1 MLNLCAMPSKP
12 KIHQP
17 DDRFFRHA
25 MSKPEVAKKYIEH
38 FYPDIARITD
48 LGSLKLESSLSIQP
62 SLTEFK
68 ADVIYRC
75 RLKKEEE
82 QHLYFCL
89 LLEHKSQ
96 PDKYVSLQVGLYI
109 MELMLRSVKEA
120 GRELELVLPI
130 IFYNGKEKW
139 EPLTLA
145 ELFAGH
151 PQLEL
156 LQPYIPNFSFVFQDV
171 SQLSTAELLQ
181 LDLSFFRS
189 AIIALSLRHQPYL
202 IVKYLRVIFEGADG
216 KASIS
221 ALTHYILG
229 VAERSEEEFRA
240 IIENT
245 DLEIIPDVMST
256 LEQILTRGRKEGM
269 EKGLEKGLEK
279 GMEMGLEKGKQKERA
294 FHFLKTAL
302 KFPEMTA
309 VDLAD
314 FTGLPQGA
322 VQEVLDIIA
331 NSGQSKLLG
340 YVQEELL
347 ADIPLSAEEEEK
359 LQELAEKLLTGTGR

>member
-1 MLNLCAMPSKP
+1 MPQNP
-12 KIHQP
+12 AIHQP

-25 MSKPEVAKKYIEH
+25 MSKPEVAKRYIEH

-62 SLTEFK
+62 NLREFK
-68 ADVIYRC
+68 ADIIYRC
-75 RLKKEEE
+75 RLQHEEE
-82 QHLYFCL
+82 RYLYFCL

-96 PDKYVSLQVGLYI
+96 PDKYVSVQVGLYI

-120 GRELELVLPI
+120 GRELDPVLPI

-139 EPLTLA
+139 EPVTLA

-151 PQLEL
+151 PQLDL
-156 LQPYIPNFSFVFQDV
+156 LEPYIPNFRFVFQDV
-171 SQLSTAELLQ
+171 SQLSIEELLQ

-189 AIIALSLRHQPYL
+189 AIMALSFRHQPYL
-202 IVKYLRVIFEGADG
+202 IVKYLRLIFEGAEG
-216 KASIS
+216 KASVS

-229 VAERSEEEFRA
+229 VAERSEEEFKD

-269 EKGLEKGLEK
+269 EKGMEKGLDK
-279 GMEMGLEKGKQKERA
+279 GVYKNRVFNL
-294 FHFLKTAL
+294 LKTAVH
-302 KFPEMTA
+302 FPDWSA
-309 VDLAD
+309 AKLAD
-314 FTGLPQGA
+314 FAELPEET
-322 VQEVLDIIA
+322 VQEFLDITA
-331 NSGQSKLLG
+331 EGDSDKLLEHVREG
-340 YVQEELL
+340 LL
-347 ADIPLSAEEEEK
+347 ADIPLSAEEAEK
-359 LQELAEKLLTGTGR
+359 LQGLAQQLAGA

>member
-1 MLNLCAMPSKP
+1 MPQNP
-12 KIHQP
+12 EIHQP

-25 MSKPEVAKKYIEH
+25 MSKPEVAKRYIEH

-62 SLTEFK
+62 NLREFK

-75 RLKKEEE
+75 RLQQDEE

-96 PDKYVSLQVGLYI
+96 PDKYVSVQVGLYI
-109 MELMLRSVKEA
+109 MELMLRSAKEA
-120 GRELELVLPI
+120 GRELEPVLPI

-139 EPLTLA
+139 APLTLA

-151 PQLEL
+151 PQLDL
-156 LQPYIPNFSFVFQDV
+156 LEPYIPNFRFVFQDV
-171 SQLSTAELLQ
+171 SQLSTEELLQ

-189 AIIALSLRHQPYL
+189 ALMALSFRHQPYL
-202 IVKYLRVIFEGADG
+202 IVKYLRLIFEGAEG
-216 KASIS
+216 KASVR

-229 VAERSEEEFRA
+229 VAERSEEEFKD

-256 LEQILTRGRKEGM
+256 LEQILTRGRKEG
-269 EKGLEKGLEK
+269 LEKGLGK
-279 GMEMGLEKGKQKERA
+279 GMYKKSIFNL
-294 FHFLKTAL
+294 LKLTVR
-302 KFPEMTA
+302 FPDLPDVELS
-309 VDLAD
+309 DLAE
-314 FTGLPQGA
+314 LK
-322 VQEVLDIIA
+322 QEIVEGILEVAARGD
-331 NSGQSKLLG
+331 NDTLLK
-340 YVQEELL
+340 YLKEELL
-347 ADIPLSAEEEEK
+347 ADVPLSAEEEKK
-359 LQELAEKLLTGTGR
+359 LARLTEELSGGKE

>member
-1 MLNLCAMPSKP
+1 MPSKP

-25 MSKPEVAKKYIEH
+25 MSKPEVAKRYIEH

-48 LGSLKLESSLSIQP
+48 LDSLKLESSLSIQP
-62 SLTEFK
+62 SLREFK

-75 RLKKEEE
+75 RLKQSEE

-96 PDKYVSLQVGLYI
+96 PDKYVSVQVGLYI

-120 GRELELVLPI
+120 GRQLELVLPI

-139 EPLTLA
+139 QPLTLA
-145 ELFAGH
+145 ELFADH
-151 PQLEL
+151 PQLGL

-171 SQLSTAELLQ
+171 SQLSTEELLQ

-189 AIIALSLRHQPYL
+189 AIMALSLRHQPYL
-202 IVKYLRVIFEGADG
+202 IVKYLRLIFEGADG

-229 VAERSEEEFRA
+229 VAERSEEEFRE

-269 EKGLEKGLEK
+269 EKGMGK
-279 GMEMGLEKGKQKERA
+279 GMYKKSIFNLLR
-294 FHFLKTAL
+294 LTVR
-302 KFPEMTA
+302 FPDLPA
-309 VDLAD
+309 VELSDLAE
-314 FTGLPQGA
+314 LK
-322 VQEVLDIIA
+322 QEIVEGILEVAARGD
-331 NSGQSKLLG
+331 NDTLLK
-340 YVQEELL
+340 YLKEELL
-347 ADIPLSAEEEEK
+347 ADVPLSAEEEKK
-359 LQELAEKLLTGTGR
+359 LARLTEELSGGKE

>member
-1 MLNLCAMPSKP
+1 
-12 KIHQP
+12 
-17 DDRFFRHA
+17 

-62 SLTEFK
+62 NLREFQ

-75 RLKKEEE
+75 RLLQDEG

-96 PDKYVSLQVGLYI
+96 PDRYVSVQVGLYI

-120 GRELELVLPI
+120 GRELEPVLPI

-151 PQLEL
+151 PQLNL
-156 LQPYIPNFSFVFQDV
+156 LQPYIPTFSFVFQDV
-171 SQLSTAELLQ
+171 TQLSTEELLQ

-189 AIIALSLRHQPYL
+189 AITALSFRHQPYL
-202 IVKYLRVIFEGADG
+202 IIKYLRLIFEGAEG
-216 KASIS
+216 KASVS

-229 VAERSEEEFRA
+229 VAERSEEEFKD

-245 DLEIIPDVMST
+245 DLDIIPDVMST

-269 EKGLEKGLEK
+269 RKGMEKGLDQGVYKNSIFNL
-279 GMEMGLEKGKQKERA
+279 
-294 FHFLKTAL
+294 FKT
-302 KFPEMTA
+302 KVRFPDWPVEE
-309 VDLAD
+309 LAD
-314 FTGLPQGA
+314 FTELPQET
-322 VQEVLDIIA
+322 VQEILEIIA
-331 NSGQSKLLG
+331 EGDSDKLLE
-340 YVQEELL
+340 YVREELL

-359 LQELAEKLLTGTGR
+359 LQGLVEELIQ

>member
-1 MLNLCAMPSKP
+1 MPSKP

-25 MSKPEVAKKYIEH
+25 MSKPEVAKRYIEH

-48 LGSLKLESSLSIQP
+48 LESLKLESSLSIQP
-62 SLTEFK
+62 NLREFK

-75 RLKKEEE
+75 RLQQDEE

-96 PDKYVSLQVGLYI
+96 PDKYVSVQVGLYI

-120 GRELELVLPI
+120 GRELEPVLPI
-130 IFYNGKEKW
+130 IFYNGREKW
-139 EPLTLA
+139 APLTLA
-145 ELFAGH
+145 ELFASH
-151 PQLEL
+151 PQLDL
-156 LQPYIPNFSFVFQDV
+156 LEPYIPNFRFVFQDV
-171 SQLSTAELLQ
+171 SQLSTEELLQ

-189 AIIALSLRHQPYL
+189 ALMALSFRHQPYL
-202 IVKYLRVIFEGADG
+202 IVKYLRLIFEGAEG
-216 KASIS
+216 KASVS

-229 VAERSEEEFRA
+229 VAERSEEEFKD

-269 EKGLEKGLEK
+269 GK
-279 GMEMGLEKGKQKERA
+279 GMYKKSIFNLLR
-294 FHFLKTAL
+294 LTVR
-302 KFPEMTA
+302 FPDLPA
-309 VDLAD
+309 VELSDLAE
-314 FTGLPQGA
+314 LK
-322 VQEVLDIIA
+322 QEIVEGILEVAARGD
-331 NSGQSKLLG
+331 NDTLLK
-340 YVQEELL
+340 YLKEELL
-347 ADIPLSAEEEEK
+347 ADVPLSAEEEKK
-359 LQELAEKLLTGTGR
+359 LARLTEELSGGKE

>member
-1 MLNLCAMPSKP
+1 MPSKP

-25 MSKPEVAKKYIEH
+25 MSKPEVAKRYIEH

-48 LGSLKLESSLSIQP
+48 LDSLKLESSLSIQP
-62 SLTEFK
+62 SLREFK

-75 RLKKEEE
+75 RLKQSEE

-96 PDKYVSLQVGLYI
+96 PDKYVSVQVGLYI

-120 GRELELVLPI
+120 GRELEPVLPI
-130 IFYNGKEKW
+130 IFYNGREKW
-139 EPLTLA
+139 APLTLA
-145 ELFAGH
+145 ELFASH
-151 PQLEL
+151 PQLDL
-156 LQPYIPNFSFVFQDV
+156 LEPYIPNFRFVFQDV
-171 SQLSTAELLQ
+171 SQLSTEELLQ

-189 AIIALSLRHQPYL
+189 ALMALSFRHQPYL
-202 IVKYLRVIFEGADG
+202 IVKYLRLIFEGAEG
-216 KASIS
+216 KASVS

-229 VAERSEEEFRA
+229 VAERSEEEFKD

-269 EKGLEKGLEK
+269 GK
-279 GMEMGLEKGKQKERA
+279 GMYKKSIFNL
-294 FHFLKTAL
+294 LKTAAR
-302 KFPEMTA
+302 FPDWPAEE
-309 VDLAD
+309 LAD
-314 FTGLPQGA
+314 FAELPQET
-322 VQEVLDIIA
+322 VQELLDVTA
-331 NSGQSKLLG
+331 EGDSEKLLE
-340 YVQEELL
+340 YVREGLL
-347 ADIPLSAEEEEK
+347 ADIPLSAEEVEK
-359 LQELAEKLLTGTGR
+359 LRELAEQLVQ

>member
-1 MLNLCAMPSKP
+1 MPQNP
-12 KIHQP
+12 EIHQP

-25 MSKPEVAKKYIEH
+25 MSKPEVAKRYIEH

-62 SLTEFK
+62 NLREFK

-75 RLKKEEE
+75 RLQQEE

-96 PDKYVSLQVGLYI
+96 PDKYVSVQVGLYI

-120 GRELELVLPI
+120 GRELEPVLPI

-139 EPLTLA
+139 APLTLA

-151 PQLEL
+151 PQLDL
-156 LQPYIPNFSFVFQDV
+156 LEPYIPNFRFVFQDV
-171 SQLSTAELLQ
+171 SQFSAEELLQ

-189 AIIALSLRHQPYL
+189 ALMALSFRHQPYL
-202 IVKYLRVIFEGADG
+202 IVKYLRLIFEGAEG
-216 KASIS
+216 KASVR

-229 VAERSEEEFRA
+229 VAERSEEEFKD

-256 LEQILTRGRKEGM
+256 LEQILTRGRKEG
-269 EKGLEKGLEK
+269 LEKGLGK
-279 GMEMGLEKGKQKERA
+279 GMYKKSIFNL
-294 FHFLKTAL
+294 LKLTVR
-302 KFPEMTA
+302 FPDLPDVELS
-309 VDLAD
+309 DLAE
-314 FTGLPQGA
+314 LK
-322 VQEVLDIIA
+322 QEIVEGILEVAARGD
-331 NSGQSKLLG
+331 NDTLLK
-340 YVQEELL
+340 YLKEELL
-347 ADIPLSAEEEEK
+347 ADVPLSAEEEKK
-359 LQELAEKLLTGTGR
+359 LARLTEELSGGKE

>member
-1 MLNLCAMPSKP
+1 MPSKP

-25 MSKPEVAKKYIEH
+25 MSKPEVAKRYIEH

-62 SLTEFK
+62 NLREFQ

-75 RLKKEEE
+75 RLLQDGEK
-82 QHLYFCL
+82 HLYFCL

-96 PDKYVSLQVGLYI
+96 PDKYVSVQVGLYI

-139 EPLTLA
+139 QPLTLA

-151 PQLEL
+151 PQLGL

-171 SQLSTAELLQ
+171 SQLSTEELLQ

-189 AIIALSLRHQPYL
+189 AIMALSLRHQPYL
-202 IVKYLRVIFEGADG
+202 IVKYLRLIFEGADG

-229 VAERSEEEFRA
+229 VAERSEEEFKA

-245 DLEIIPDVMST
+245 DLDIIPDVMST
-256 LEQILTRGRKEGM
+256 LEQILIRGRKEGM
-269 EKGLEKGLEK
+269 EKG
-279 GMEMGLEKGKQKERA
+279 KQKERI
-294 FHFLKTAL
+294 FHLLKTAL
-302 KFPEMTA
+302 KFPEMAA
-309 VDLAD
+309 VDLVD
-314 FTGLPQGA
+314 FTGLPQET
-322 VQEVLDIIA
+322 VQDFIDIA
-331 NSGQSKLLG
+331 AKGDKDKLLK
-340 YVQEELL
+340 YLQEALL
-347 ADIPLSAEEEEK
+347 ADIPLSTEESEK
-359 LQELAEKLLTGTGR
+359 LQELVEKLLAGTDR

>member
-1 MLNLCAMPSKP
+1 MPSKP

-25 MSKPEVAKKYIEH
+25 MSKPEVAKRYIEH

-48 LGSLKLESSLSIQP
+48 LDSLKLESSLSIQP
-62 SLTEFK
+62 SLREFK

-75 RLKKEEE
+75 RLKQSEE

-96 PDKYVSLQVGLYI
+96 PDKYVSVQVGLYI

-120 GRELELVLPI
+120 GRQLELVLPI

-139 EPLTLA
+139 QPLTLA
-145 ELFAGH
+145 ELFADH
-151 PQLEL
+151 PQLGL

-171 SQLSTAELLQ
+171 SQLSTEELLQ

-189 AIIALSLRHQPYL
+189 AIMALSLRHQPYL
-202 IVKYLRVIFEGADG
+202 IVKYLRLIFEGADS

-229 VAERSEEEFRA
+229 VAERSEEEFRE

-269 EKGLEKGLEK
+269 EKGMGK
-279 GMEMGLEKGKQKERA
+279 GMYKKSIFNLLR
-294 FHFLKTAL
+294 LTVR
-302 KFPEMTA
+302 FPDLPA
-309 VDLAD
+309 VELSDLAE
-314 FTGLPQGA
+314 LK
-322 VQEVLDIIA
+322 QEIVEGVLEVAARGD
-331 NSGQSKLLG
+331 NDTLLK
-340 YVQEELL
+340 YLKEELL
-347 ADIPLSAEEEEK
+347 ADVPLAAAEEEK
-359 LQELAEKLLTGTGR
+359 LAQLSEELARKKE

>member
-1 MLNLCAMPSKP
+1 
-12 KIHQP
+12 
-17 DDRFFRHA
+17 
-25 MSKPEVAKKYIEH
+25 MSKPEVAKRYIEH

-62 SLTEFK
+62 NLREFQ

-75 RLKKEEE
+75 RLQQEEE
-82 QHLYFCL
+82 QQHLYFCL

-96 PDKYVSLQVGLYI
+96 PDKYVSVQVGLYI

-139 EPLTLA
+139 QPLTLA

-151 PQLEL
+151 PQLGL

-171 SQLSTAELLQ
+171 SQLTTEELLQ

-189 AIIALSLRHQPYL
+189 AIMALSFRHQPYL
-202 IVKYLRVIFEGADG
+202 IVKYLRLIFEGADS

-229 VAERSEEEFRA
+229 VAERSEQEFKA

-269 EKGLEKGLEK
+269 KK
-279 GMEMGLEKGKQKERA
+279 GMEKGKQKERI
-294 FHFLKTAL
+294 FHLLKTAL
-302 KFPEMTA
+302 KFPEMAA

-314 FTGLPQGA
+314 FTGLPQET
-322 VQEVLDIIA
+322 VQYFIDITA
-331 NSGQSKLLG
+331 KGDKDKLLK

-347 ADIPLSAEEEEK
+347 ADIPLNAEEMEK
-359 LQELAEKLLTGTGR
+359 LQELVEKLLAGTDR

>member
-1 MLNLCAMPSKP
+1 MPSKP

-25 MSKPEVAKKYIEH
+25 MSKPEVAKRYIEH
-38 FYPDIARITD
+38 FYPEIARITD
-48 LGSLKLESSLSIQP
+48 LDSLKLESALSIQP
-62 SLTEFK
+62 SLREFK

-75 RLKKEEE
+75 RLQQEEE

-96 PDKYVSLQVGLYI
+96 PDKYVSVQVGLYI

-139 EPLTLA
+139 QPLTLA

-151 PQLEL
+151 PQLSL

-171 SQLSTAELLQ
+171 SQLSTEELLQ

-189 AIIALSLRHQPYL
+189 AIMALSLRHQPYL
-202 IVKYLRVIFEGADG
+202 IVKYLRLIFEGADG

-229 VAERSEEEFRA
+229 VAERSEEEFKN

-245 DLEIIPDVMST
+245 DLEIIPDIMST

-269 EKGLEKGLEK
+269 EKGMEKGLEK
-279 GMEMGLEKGKQKERA
+279 GIQKERT
-294 FHFLKTAL
+294 FHLLKTAL

-309 VDLAD
+309 ADLAD
-314 FTGLPQGA
+314 FTGLPQET
-322 VQEVLDIIA
+322 VKYFIDITA
-331 NSGQSKLLG
+331 KGDKDKLLKYG
-340 YVQEELL
+340 QEELL
-347 ADIPLSAEEEEK
+347 ADIPLNAEEKEK
-359 LQELAEKLLTGTGR
+359 LQELVEKLLAGTDR

>member
-1 MLNLCAMPSKP
+1 MPSKP

-25 MSKPEVAKKYIEH
+25 MSKPEVAKRYIEH

-62 SLTEFK
+62 NLREFK

-75 RLKKEEE
+75 RLQQDEE

-96 PDKYVSLQVGLYI
+96 PDKYVSVQVGLYI

-120 GRELELVLPI
+120 GRELEPVLPI

-139 EPLTLA
+139 APLTLA

-151 PQLEL
+151 PQLDL
-156 LQPYIPNFSFVFQDV
+156 LEPYIPNFRFVFQDV
-171 SQLSTAELLQ
+171 SQLSTEELLQ

-189 AIIALSLRHQPYL
+189 ALMALSFRHQPYL
-202 IVKYLRVIFEGADG
+202 IVKYLRLIFEGAEG
-216 KASIS
+216 KASVR

-229 VAERSEEEFRA
+229 VAERSEEEFKD

-269 EKGLEKGLEK
+269 QKGMEKGLEKGLDQGAYK
-279 GMEMGLEKGKQKERA
+279 NSIFNL
-294 FHFLKTAL
+294 LKTTAR
-302 KFPEMTA
+302 FPDWPAEE
-309 VDLAD
+309 LAD
-314 FTGLPQGA
+314 FTELPQET
-322 VQEVLDIIA
+322 VQELLDIIA
-331 NSGQSKLLG
+331 EGDKDKLLE
-340 YVQEELL
+340 YVQEQLL

-359 LQELAEKLLTGTGR
+359 LARLTEELSGGKE

>member
-1 MLNLCAMPSKP
+1 MPRKP

-17 DDRFFRHA
+17 DDHFFRHA

-62 SLTEFK
+62 NLREFK

-75 RLKKEEE
+75 RLQQDEE

-96 PDKYVSLQVGLYI
+96 PDKYVSVQVGLYI

-120 GRELELVLPI
+120 GRELEPVLPI

-139 EPLTLA
+139 APLTLA

-151 PQLEL
+151 LQLDL
-156 LQPYIPNFSFVFQDV
+156 LEPYIPNFRFVFQDV
-171 SQLSTAELLQ
+171 SQLSTEELLQ

-189 AIIALSLRHQPYL
+189 ALMALSFRHQPYL
-202 IVKYLRVIFEGADG
+202 IVKYLRLIFEGADG
-216 KASIS
+216 KASVS

-229 VAERSEEEFRA
+229 VAERSEEEFKD

-256 LEQILTRGRKEGM
+256 LEQILTRGRKEGI
-269 EKGLEKGLEK
+269 EKGLEKGI
-279 GMEMGLEKGKQKERA
+279 QKERI
-294 FHFLKTAL
+294 FHLLKTAL

-314 FTGLPQGA
+314 FTELPKET
-322 VQEVLDIIA
+322 VQEFLDITA
-331 NSGQSKLLG
+331 EGNEAKLLE

-347 ADIPLSAEEEEK
+347 ADIPLSPEEAEK
-359 LQELAEKLLTGTGR
+359 LQGLVEQLVADPMAGPKR

>member
-1 MLNLCAMPSKP
+1 MPQNP
-12 KIHQP
+12 EIHQP

-25 MSKPEVAKKYIEH
+25 MSKPEVAKRYIEH

-62 SLTEFK
+62 NLREFK

-75 RLKKEEE
+75 RLQQDEE

-96 PDKYVSLQVGLYI
+96 PDKYVSVQVGLYI

-120 GRELELVLPI
+120 GRELEPVLPI

-139 EPLTLA
+139 APLTLA

-151 PQLEL
+151 PQLDL
-156 LQPYIPNFSFVFQDV
+156 LEPYIPNFRFVFQDV
-171 SQLSTAELLQ
+171 SRFSAEELLQ

-189 AIIALSLRHQPYL
+189 ALMALSFRHQPYL
-202 IVKYLRVIFEGADG
+202 IVKYLRLIFEGAEG
-216 KASIS
+216 KASVR

-229 VAERSEEEFRA
+229 VAERSEEEFKD

-256 LEQILTRGRKEGM
+256 LEQILTRGRKEG
-269 EKGLEKGLEK
+269 LEKGLGK
-279 GMEMGLEKGKQKERA
+279 GMYKKSIFNL
-294 FHFLKTAL
+294 LKLTVR
-302 KFPEMTA
+302 FPDLPDVELS
-309 VDLAD
+309 DLAE
-314 FTGLPQGA
+314 LK
-322 VQEVLDIIA
+322 QEIVEGILEVAARGD
-331 NSGQSKLLG
+331 NDTLLK
-340 YVQEELL
+340 YLKEELL
-347 ADIPLSAEEEEK
+347 ADVPLSAEEEKK
-359 LQELAEKLLTGTGR
+359 LARLTEELSGGKE